1 LFVLLLISVP
11 IGLLVLWGVAYD
23 VRHRRD
29 PLTGNNPGAAAKK
42 LRAEGGEKASEWGA
56 GGL

>member
-1 LFVLLLISVP
+1 MIILLLVAVP
-11 IGLLVLWGVAYD
+11 IGLLVLWGIVYD

-29 PLTGNNPGAAAKK
+29 PLTGNNPGAVAKEM
-42 LRAEGGEKASEWGA
+42 RAESGEKASKWQA